1 MSALAVAVGAALG
14 APVRFLV
21 DLALRS
27 VLGAAFP
34 WGTFAVN
41 AAGSLLLGGLL
52 GLPLS
57 PQAMA
62 VWGTG
67 FCGALTTYSTF
78 ALETVQLARGGQ
90 GRRAAVYVLVSLALG
105 IGSAW
110 AGLAVTTA
118 VVG

>member
-14 APVRFLV
+14 APARFLA
-21 DLALRS
+21 DLVLRG

-34 WGTFAVN
+34 WGTLVVN
-41 AAGSLLLGGLL
+41 TAGSLLLGALL

-78 ALETVQLARGGQ
+78 ALETVQLARGGA
-90 GRRAAVYVLVSLALG
+90 GRRAAVYVLISLVLG

-110 AGLAVTTA
+110 AGLALATA
-118 VVG
+118 AVN

>member
-21 DLALRS
+21 DLVLRG

-34 WGTFAVN
+34 WGTLVVN
-41 AAGSLLLGGLL
+41 AAGSLLLGVLL

-78 ALETVQLARGGQ
+78 ALETVQLAHGGA
-90 GRRAAVYVLVSLALG
+90 GRRAVVYVLVSLALG
-105 IGSAW
+105 IASAW
-110 AGLAVTTA
+110 AGLAVSIA
-118 VVG
+118 VMS

>member
-1 MSALAVAVGAALG
+1 MSAWAVAVGAALG
-14 APVRFLV
+14 APVRFLA
-21 DLALRS
+21 DLVLRG

-34 WGTFAVN
+34 WGTLVVN
-41 AAGSLLLGGLL
+41 AAGSLLLGALL

-78 ALETVQLARGGQ
+78 ALETVQMARGGA
-90 GRRAAVYVLVSLALG
+90 GRRAAVYVLVSLVLG
-105 IGSAW
+105 TGSAW
-110 AGLAVTTA
+110 AGLALTTA
-118 VVG
+118 VVS

>member
-1 MSALAVAVGAALG
+1 MSALAVAVGAAFG

-21 DLALRS
+21 DLVLRG
-27 VLGAAFP
+27 VLGSVFP
-34 WGTFAVN
+34 WGTLVVN
-41 AAGSLLLGGLL
+41 ATGSLLLGALL

-57 PQAMA
+57 PEAMA

-78 ALETVQLARGGQ
+78 ALETVQLARGGS
-90 GRRAAVYVLVSLALG
+90 GRLAAVYVLVSLVLG

-118 VVG
+118 VVS

>member
-1 MSALAVAVGAALG
+1 VSVLAVAAGAALG
-14 APVRFLV
+14 APLRYLT
-21 DLALRS
+21 DLWLRS

-34 WGTFAVN
+34 WGTLVVN
-41 AAGSLLLGGLL
+41 TAGSLLLGALL

-78 ALETVQLARGGQ
+78 AFETVQLARGGDA
-90 GRRAAVYVLVSLALG
+90 RRAAVYVAAGLVLG
-105 IGSAW
+105 IATAW
-110 AGLAVTTA
+110 AGLR
-118 VVG
+118 VVRALTG

>member
-14 APVRFLV
+14 APARFLA

-27 VLGAAFP
+27 MLGTALP
-34 WGTFAVN
+34 WGTLVVN
-41 AAGSLLLGGLL
+41 AAGSLLLGALM

-78 ALETVQLARGGQ
+78 ALETVQLARGGA
-90 GRRAAVYVLVSLALG
+90 GRRAAVYVLFSLSLG
-105 IGSAW
+105 IGAAW

>member
-21 DLALRS
+21 DLALRG

-34 WGTFAVN
+34 WGTLAVN
-41 AAGSLLLGGLL
+41 ATGSLLLGALL

-78 ALETVQLARGGQ
+78 ALETVQLARGGT

-105 IGSAW
+105 TGSAW
-110 AGLAVTTA
+110 VGLAVTSA
-118 VVG
+118 VVS